1 MSLFK
6 KKVKSHK
13 LPISKAPEVE
23 TVDDLLAKD
32 DINGI
37 LQDVAKER
45 ANIQDIIVIYN
56 TKDDVIFWHC
66 NQDILVSKANYMLD
80 VAKYDIM
87 KDGDDE

>member
-45 ANIQDIIVIYN
+45 TNIQDIIVIYN

-66 NQDILVSKANYMLD
+66 NQDILISKANYMLD
-80 VAKYDIM
+80 VAKYDLM
-87 KDGDDE
+87 KDGEDE

>member
-6 KKVKSHK
+6 KTNKSHK
-13 LPISKAPEVE
+13 LTTPKPPEVE

-87 KDGDDE
+87 KEGDDE